1 MRQLSNYTY
10 SASQISCAILLL
22 CTMLLNIP
30 WYLKFCIFPIT
41 SIGFMIILAI
51 LRINEIRENTID
63 QYRIYVENH
72 SNNEAWF
79 TEELYELTKKQNYI
93 VFNKMYK
100 AKLEVL
106 VAIMKNHITI
116 ASDNSVNTVKS
127 ESHLQEQSST
137 ASLKESVFQYNK
149 ELYDRVWLFFNEY
162 ITETLTPFF
171 TKNDID
177 IIKDCVYEFFIND
190 KRKIDIEKKVKIP
203 TYLSM
208 QDIAHFF
215 HNLSEL
221 MSYYKKIKQVDF
233 FKYIPYFII
242 LGDYDPQ
249 SLYRN
254 STRTS
259 GSSHIPL
266 YRISDDNN
274 IISNFVKKTKEE
286 LPNNQR
292 IIS

>member
-1 MRQLSNYTY
+1 MKQLSNYTNL
-10 SASQISCAILLL
+10 APQISCAILLL

-30 WYLKFCIFPIT
+30 WYLKFYIFPIT

-72 SNNEAWF
+72 SNDEAWF

-254 STRTS
+254 STRSS